1 MQYDY
6 NTTRYNTSSIPQVIQ
21 CNTFLRV
28 IRPRLPGPLHIRGRI
43 SHQANPCPP
52 LACYSTLRFANCR
65 PVACYSSTL
74 HFANDLV
81 PSVELWYCTPV
92 TCYSTLHFANAL
104 VICIVV
110 LSPTYL
116 LEYVAFCQCQWY
128 CWGWAGCWNV
138 VPEGKPC
145 PNLIVCTSL
154 FSWASH
160 QFAAYETVLAMLLS
174 ISFAI
179 QIVLE

>member
-1 MQYDY
+1 MQYDTIPFFVLSGRASWVRSISVGEFPIKPIRVPQ
-6 NTTRYNTSSIPQVIQ
+6 NT
-21 CNTFLRV
+21 
-28 IRPRLPGPLHIRGRI
+28 
-43 SHQANPCPP
+43 
-52 LACYSTLRFANCR
+52 CYSTLRFANCR

-104 VICIVV
+104 VIGIVV
-110 LSPTYL
+110 LSPSYL

-154 FSWASH
+154 FSWANH
-160 QFAAYETVLAMLLS
+160 QFAAYETVLAMLCPFRLQS
-174 ISFAI
+174 K
-179 QIVLE
+179 